1 MSSDAFLKNLL
12 SQKNNTKQI
21 IVSEA
26 KHNNIKTDN
35 VAINHPSEV
44 SLAIVFFSGLVC
56 FLMYSKRWR
65 TTRENVEDLSEIT
78 SSHIPC
84 KRCRFFSNNPY
95 LKCAVQPIITM
106 TKEAIDCAEFRPKI
120 T

>member
-1 MSSDAFLKNLL
+1 MSSDDFLRNLL
-12 SQKNNTKQI
+12 PKGTNTSQI

-26 KHNNIKTDN
+26 KSNNLKTEE
-35 VAINHPSEV
+35 VTINHPSEV

-56 FLMYSKRWR
+56 FLMYSKRW
-65 TTRENVEDLSEIT
+65 TTAREDVEDLSEIT
-78 SSHIPC
+78 SSPIPC

-95 LKCAVQPIITM
+95 LKCAVQPIIAM